1 MCTRWGGFLEDVA
14 RFDAEFFGIT
24 PREAERIDPQQ
35 RLVLEV
41 AWEALEDAGIAPD
54 QLAGSR
60 TGVFVGISH
69 CDYDRIISRDLA
81 RLNIYNGAGS
91 YTSIAA
97 NRVSYV
103 LRLRGPSMT
112 IDTACSSSS
121 DCGPHC
127 LPVAPWRGDVA
138 GPGRRREPDP
148 DAARINRH
156 QQSTDVCRR
165 RPLQDVRRSGRRLR
179 ARRGL
184 RHGRTQAPARRS
196 PRRRHRPRRH
206 SRLGCQSE
214 RPQQRPHG
222 AQRLRPAGGHPPGLP
237 TLQSNRCGSAISRR
251 MASAPRL
258 AIRSRRRPSQQCW
271 RRVGRQVSLASSA
284 RPRRTS
290 ATWKRPE
297 VSPGSSKS
305 FSACNT
311 GRSCHTFICGNSAP
325 MSRSTRRYS
334 PSRPLAAPGPTRQ
347 AGASP
352 GSARLVLAAVI
363 VTSSLKRPKCRS
375 GLPRLRSVPF
385 ISLRLRP
392 RANKHCEHW
401 PSDTRLISLRP
412 RRPPWRTR
420 ALPPTPD
427 GRSSTTVLPP
437 WQKRLLLC
445 GEQLDQYGTAGHA
458 VGIASGRVIGRK
470 PPKVAFLFPGLASQ
484 QLAVGRQVYQTQ
496 PTFRRA
502 LDRCSA
508 LLGRYLPRPLLP
520 IFDPPPGEGSPPD
533 QAAAECALFALE
545 FALAAPWRSWGVEPT
560 AILGQGPGE
569 CVAACVVGQ
578 FCLEEGLKLL
588 ALRADDAQ
596 GPPRDATVAAVYGP
610 KPPNGAQPLCAR
622 LPLADGV
629 RYLREQKCEVFLE
642 LGPGET
648 LCAGK
653 PVPARADG
661 TLATVISRRA
671 GRMAATPGD
680 RWVASRAGSQGRL
693 ACIRPRLPAAQAT
706 ATDLP
711 VSGPAA
717 PVPTIRIPA
726 AAIRRVLT
734 LERGPAPT
742 SEERAHHDLPA
753 CTRWCTIGTSQP
765 RLRRPFLGDRAA
777 LMAFSTTAESELVA
791 RPKTGAADAKRG
803 VSIAQ

>member
-1 MCTRWGGFLEDVA
+1 MEPIAIIGFGCRFPAAASPEAYWELLRQGVDAIGEIPRDRWKIAAFYDEDPDAPGKMCTRWGGFLEDVA

-91 YTSIAA
+91 YTAIAA

-112 IDTACSSSS
+112 IDTACSSSLTAVHIACQS
-121 DCGPHC
+121 LLGGETSLALAGGVNLILTPHESIAISKARMFAADGRCKTFDAAADGYVRGEGCGMVVLKRLPDALRDGDTVRAVIRGSAVNQNGLSNGLMAPSGSAQQEVIRLALANAAIEPLRISYFEAHGIGTALGDSIEAKAIAAVLAPGRSPSQPCFIGSAKTNFGHLEAAAGVAGLIKVVLCLQHREIVPHLHLRQLGPH
-127 LPVAPWRGDVA
+127 VAL
-138 GPGRRREPDP
+138 DP
-148 DAARINRH
+148 TLFPIP
-156 QQSTDVCRR
+156 TTCRSW
-165 RPLQDVRRSGRRLR
+165 PNETGRRLAGVSSFGFGGSNCHVILEEAEAPVRVAAAPERPVHLLTLAAKSEQALR
-179 ARRGL
+179 ALAQRYASYL
-184 RHGRTQAPARRS
+184 AAAPA
-196 PRRRHRPRRH
+196 
-206 SRLGCQSE
+206 
-214 RPQQRPHG
+214 
-222 AQRLRPAGGHPPGLP
+222 
-237 TLQSNRCGSAISRR
+237 T
-251 MASAPRL
+251 
-258 AIRSRRRPSQQCW
+258 
-271 RRVGRQVSLASSA
+271 SLADTCFTA
-284 RPRRTS
+284 
-290 ATWKRPE
+290 
-297 VSPGSSKS
+297 
-305 FSACNT
+305 NT
-311 GRSCHTFICGNSAP
+311 GRSKFDY
-325 MSRSTRRYS
+325 R
-334 PSRPLAAPGPTRQ
+334 LAA
-347 AGASP
+347 
-352 GSARLVLAAVI
+352 LAETAVA
-363 VTSSLKRPKCRS
+363 
-375 GLPRLRSVPF
+375 LR
-385 ISLRLRP
+385 
-392 RANKHCEHW
+392 
-401 PSDTRLISLRP
+401 
-412 RRPPWRTR
+412 
-420 ALPPTPD
+420 
-427 GRSSTTVLPP
+427 
-437 WQKRLLLC
+437 
-445 GEQLDQYGTAGHA
+445 EQLDQYGTAGHA

-545 FALAAPWRSWGVEPT
+545 FALAALWRSWGVEPT

-588 ALRADDAQ
+588 ALRAHDAQ

-648 LCAGK
+648 L
-653 PVPARADG
+653 
-661 TLATVISRRA
+661 LA
-671 GRMAATPGD
+671 P
-680 RWVASRAGSQGRL
+680 GSQ
-693 ACIRPRLPAAQAT
+693 CLPEQT
-706 ATDLP
+706 ELWLP
-711 VSGPAA
+711 SFREGQDEW
-717 PVPTIRIPA
+717 RQ
-726 AAIRRVLT
+726 L
-734 LERGPAPT
+734 LETVG
-742 SEERAHHDLPA
+742 SLH
-753 CTRWCTIGTSQP
+753 
-765 RLRRPFLGDRAA
+765 
-777 LMAFSTTAESELVA
+777 V
-791 RPKTGAADAKRG
+791 RG
-803 VSIAQ
+803 VKVDWLAFDRDYPRRKLPLPTYPFQGQRHWFEPSEFLPPQSGVSSP